1 MAIQLS
7 PETERL
13 IEAEIARG
21 RFGSIDEIVR
31 EGIRAR
37 SDEVEAERW
46 QKHREAIARTREFV
60 TSAPIQLHGVTL
72 RELIEEGRRM

>member
-13 IEAEIARG
+13 IQEEIARG

-37 SDEVEAERW
+37 SDEADAERW
-46 QKHREAIARTREFV
+46 RKHREAMTRTREFV
-60 TSAPIQLHGVTL
+60 TATPIELHGVTL
-72 RELIEEGRRM
+72 KELVEEGRRM